1 LNYQDLDIIYT
12 LPALRALVISV
23 GERKKL
29 FTDQIEILEEVFSNC
44 LLLEKLC
51 VASDEF
57 CDIWSRSRDEVDHT
71 WSEISYVRLNKS
83 RGRLD
88 YLEVIDPRAVE
99 K

>member
-1 LNYQDLDIIYT
+1 M
-12 LPALRALVISV
+12 
-23 GERKKL
+23 

-57 CDIWSRSRDEVDHT
+57 CDIWSRSRDEVDHA
-71 WSEISYVRLNKS
+71 WSEISYVRLNKP
-83 RGRLD
+83 RGSLD